1 MSKQE
6 LICDYLYIK
15 EKQRELNERKY
26 VIYRNLEKESVEL
39 IKQYIRGDV
48 VTLPDLKKAISIKLY
63 GVEEDDEWKN

>member
-1 MSKQE
+1 MSMQE

-63 GVEEDDEWKN
+63 GVEEDDE